1 MINQNKKALSEK
13 ASTVIKEVLEERIP
27 FSTVIPAD
35 ESNEF
40 VLQSDI
46 FGYIDSIVR
55 LPSTRLYCNQSKSR
69 NDNRSDLCFEFRSF
83 RGRPQSL
90 ATGESAPI
98 AGAHWV
104 SSWNRWLAPR
114 FSQADV
120 LTYYLPMF
128 KSVYH
133 YSRYY
138 LEIMFSKE
146 STWQHVKALC
156 NRQDDVETYIGFWD
170 YNVFNQLYLETVRDV
185 TCGSPVTID
194 PEEIERAKADFALD
208 A

>member
-1 MINQNKKALSEK
+1 MINQKNRVLSNK
-13 ASTVIKEVLEERIP
+13 ASTVIKQVLESRIP
-27 FSTVIPAD
+27 YSTVIPAD
-35 ESNEF
+35 ESNEY

-83 RGRPQSL
+83 RGRPQNLQS
-90 ATGESAPI
+90 GQEAPI

-114 FSQADV
+114 FSQADL

-128 KSVYH
+128 NAVFH
-133 YSRYY
+133 YNRYF
-138 LEIMFSKE
+138 LEILFSKE
-146 STWQHVKALC
+146 TTWQCVKAIC

-170 YNVFNQLYLETVRDV
+170 YKQFNHLYLETVRDV
-185 TCGSPVTID
+185 TCGSTVTLE
-194 PEEIERAKADFALD
+194 PEEIDLVQEELQ
-208 A
+208 

>member
-1 MINQNKKALSEK
+1 MINQTKKALSKK
-13 ASTVIKEVLEERIP
+13 AVTVIKRVLEERIP
-27 FSTVIPAD
+27 FATVIPAD
-35 ESNEF
+35 ESNGY

-83 RGRPQSL
+83 RGRPQNLQS
-90 ATGESAPI
+90 GNVAPI

-128 KSVYH
+128 NSVFH
-133 YSRYY
+133 YNRYY
-138 LEIMFSKE
+138 LEILFSKD
-146 STWQHVKALC
+146 SVWQHVKALC

-170 YNVFNQLYLETVRDV
+170 YKEFNNLYLETVRDV

-194 PEEIERAKADFALD
+194 PEDISIAQEELQ
-208 A
+208 

>member
-1 MINQNKKALSEK
+1 MINQTKKALSEK
-13 ASTVIKEVLEERIP
+13 SAAVIKQVLEERIP
-27 FSTVIPAD
+27 FSTVIPVDKSD
-35 ESNEF
+35 EY

-46 FGYIDSIVR
+46 FGYIDSVIR

-90 ATGESAPI
+90 QSGESAPI

-104 SSWNRWLAPR
+104 SSWNKWLAPR

-128 KSVYH
+128 NAVFH
-133 YSRYY
+133 YNRYF
-138 LEIMFSKE
+138 LEILFSKD
-146 STWQHVKALC
+146 SVWQHVKALC
-156 NRQDDVETYIGFWD
+156 NRQDDIETYIGFWD
-170 YNVFNQLYLETVRDV
+170 YKVFNQLYLDTVREV
-185 TCGSPVTID
+185 TCGNPVVIA
-194 PEEIERAKADFALD
+194 PEEISLVQEEL
-208 A
+208 

>member
-1 MINQNKKALSEK
+1 MINQKKKQLSEK
-13 ASTVIKEVLEERIP
+13 AEVTIKKVLEERIP
-27 FSTVIPAD
+27 FATVIPVDKSD
-35 ESNEF
+35 EY

-46 FGYIDSIVR
+46 FGYVDSIVR

-90 ATGESAPI
+90 QSGKEAPI

-120 LTYYLPMF
+120 LTYYLPKF

-156 NRQDDVETYIGFWD
+156 NRQDDVETYIGFW
-170 YNVFNQLYLETVRDV
+170 NHKEFNELYLDTVREV
-185 TCGSPVTID
+185 TCGSVVTID
-194 PEEIERAKADFALD
+194 PEEVSIQQEEL
-208 A
+208 

>member
-1 MINQNKKALSEK
+1 MINKTKKVLSEK
-13 ASTVIKEVLEERIP
+13 AGAVIKRVLEERIP
-27 FSTVIPAD
+27 FATVIPVDKSD
-35 ESNEF
+35 EY

-46 FGYIDSIVR
+46 FGYVDSIVR

-69 NDNRSDLCFEFRSF
+69 DSNRSDLCFEFRSF
-83 RGRPQSL
+83 RGKPQSL
-90 ATGESAPI
+90 QSGKEAPI

-128 KSVYH
+128 NAVFH

-138 LEIMFSKE
+138 LEIVFSKDE
-146 STWQHVKALC
+146 TWQCVKAIC
-156 NRQDDVETYIGFWD
+156 NRQDDIETYIGFWD
-170 YNVFNQLYLETVRDV
+170 YKAFNNLYLDTVREV
-185 TCGSPVTID
+185 TCGNPVTID
-194 PEEIERAKADFALD
+194 PEEVSLAQEEL
-208 A
+208 

>member
-1 MINQNKKALSEK
+1 MINQKKKQLSEK
-13 ASTVIKEVLEERIP
+13 ASTVIKEVLEKRIP
-27 FSTVIPAD
+27 YSTVIPAD
-35 ESNEF
+35 ESNEY

-83 RGRPQSL
+83 RGKPQSL
-90 ATGESAPI
+90 QSGKEAPI

-128 KSVYH
+128 NAVFH

-138 LEIMFSKE
+138 LEIVFSKD
-146 STWQHVKALC
+146 SVWQCVKAIC

-170 YNVFNQLYLETVRDV
+170 YKQFNQLYLDTVREV
-185 TCGSPVTID
+185 TCGSVVTID
-194 PEEIERAKADFALD
+194 PEEVSIQQEEL
-208 A
+208 

>member
-1 MINQNKKALSEK
+1 MISQTKKSLSEK
-13 ASTVIKEVLEERIP
+13 AGAVIKRVLEERIP
-27 FSTVIPAD
+27 FATVIPVDKSD
-35 ESNEF
+35 EY

-46 FGYIDSIVR
+46 FGYVDSIVR

-69 NDNRSDLCFEFRSF
+69 DSNRSDLCFEFRSF

-90 ATGESAPI
+90 QSGQEAPI

-114 FSQADV
+114 FSQTDV
-120 LTYYLPMF
+120 LTYYLPKF

-156 NRQDDVETYIGFWD
+156 NRQDDIETYIGFWD
-170 YNVFNQLYLETVRDV
+170 YKVFNQLYLETVRDV
-185 TCGSPVTID
+185 TCGNPVTID
-194 PEEIERAKADFALD
+194 QEELE
-208 A
+208 

>member
-1 MINQNKKALSEK
+1 MINQKNRVLSNK
-13 ASTVIKEVLEERIP
+13 ASTVIKQVLESRIP

-35 ESNEF
+35 ESDEY

-46 FGYIDSIVR
+46 FGYVDSIVR

-69 NDNRSDLCFEFRSF
+69 DSNRSDLCFEFRSF

-90 ATGESAPI
+90 QSGQEAPI

-128 KSVYH
+128 NAVFH
-133 YSRYY
+133 YNRYY
-138 LEIMFSKE
+138 LEIMFSKDE
-146 STWQHVKALC
+146 TWSCVKALC
-156 NRQDDVETYIGFWD
+156 NRQDDIETYIGFWD
-170 YNVFNQLYLETVRDV
+170 YKVFNQLYLDTVRDV
-185 TCGSPVTID
+185 TCGTKVTID

>member
-1 MINQNKKALSEK
+1 MINTTKKELSEK
-13 ASTVIKEVLEERIP
+13 AGAVIKQVLEEWIP
-27 FSTVIPAD
+27 FSTVIPVD
-35 ESNEF
+35 KSDEF

-46 FGYIDSIVR
+46 FGYIDSIIR

-69 NDNRSDLCFEFRSF
+69 DSNRSDLCFEFRSF

-90 ATGESAPI
+90 QSGNVAPI

-114 FSQADV
+114 FSQADT

-128 KSVYH
+128 HTVFH

-138 LEIMFSKE
+138 LEIVFSKE
-146 STWQHVKALC
+146 TTWQCVKAIC

-170 YNVFNQLYLETVRDV
+170 YKQFNQLYLETVREV
-185 TCGSPVTID
+185 TCGNQ
-194 PEEIERAKADFALD
+194 EELQ
-208 A
+208 